1 MEGSKNKGRDTI
13 SKTSH
18 TPNFFTLSD
27 GRKIQLRKQRRTPK
41 ILKKKPLVVGW
52 DTETMEGGWV
62 YLIANSDKRTLIDR
76 DAIARKDLRIL
87 TADECLAFLTQRKYR
102 NAINVLYNLDYDFG
116 VIIKLLPEKN
126 VREIA
131 ETGKTVYK
139 NYKIAWLPRKFF
151 RIQKD
156 NHTYAF
162 YDVAQ
167 FFNYK
172 PLRTA
177 SKEFGVGEKIEMEVE
192 TLTKKEEI
200 VEHIYDIIRYCVND
214 AILAKKLM
222 EYFYAQLE
230 KGKIP
235 LTKPISTA
243 YLSENYFLA
252 KCDIPTFYDAPRF
265 AQYYAQKSYHGGR
278 FEIIKRGTYEGK
290 IYNYDINSAYPFQIA
305 HLPDLRGLR
314 WERVEKYHNDAV
326 LGYYTVR
333 IEYTEKGLITPIGIK
348 HNDKLVFPSGR
359 FTTTITKTEL
369 EAVTQLAKV
378 RIIEGAEAYWCEN
391 EYTENYPFKEEIYR
405 LYTERRKLK
414 EEKNDLEYQYKI
426 ILNSLYGKFNQI
438 KNGKLGNLTN
448 FIYATEIT
456 ARTRMR
462 LYEVAKEKEDAI
474 LSFATDGIVAT
485 EKLNAKTSKNLG
497 EWELEEGDKIILI
510 MSGIYEIYDNDEPIR
525 MRRRGIKRKAW
536 ETTLANTLQNL
547 HNATK
552 IKHRIVRP
560 IKVKEGIRRRE
571 GGATIIG
578 AFVEEEREID
588 INGDTKRRWERRF
601 ESGRDVLRELHNSYP
616 IYL

>member
-1 MEGSKNKGRDTI
+1 MATSENTRRI
-13 SKTSH
+13 SVKTQIWERG
-18 TPNFFTLSD
+18 FFTLAD
-27 GRKIQLRKQRRTPK
+27 GRQIKLKKQRRRPK
-41 ILKKKPLVVGW
+41 ILRKKPLVVGW
-52 DTETMEGGWV
+52 DTETAEGGWV

-76 DAIARKDLRIL
+76 DAIARGELRIL

-102 NAINVLYNLDYDFG
+102 NAINVTYNLDFDFG
-116 VIIKLLPEKN
+116 VIIKLLPREN
-126 VREIA
+126 VEEVA
-131 ETGKTVYK
+131 KTGKTIYK
-139 NYKIAWLPRKFF
+139 EYKIAWLPRKFF

-172 PLRTA
+172 PLKTA
-177 SKEFGVGEKIEMEVE
+177 SVEFGVGEKIAIETE

-200 VEHIYDIIRYCVND
+200 TEHIYDIIKYCVND

-222 EYFYAQLE
+222 EYFYGQLE
-230 KGKIP
+230 KARIP

-243 YLSENYFLA
+243 YLSENYFLSR
-252 KCDIPTFYDAPRF
+252 CDIPTFYDAPRY
-265 AQYYAQKSYHGGR
+265 AQYFAQKSYHGGR
-278 FEIIKRGTYEGK
+278 FEIIKRGTYDGR

-314 WERVEKYHNDAV
+314 WQRTTKAHDDAV

-333 IEYTEKGLITPIGIK
+333 IEYTEKGLIMPIAVK
-348 HNDKLVFPSGR
+348 ADDKLIFPSGR
-359 FTTTITKTEL
+359 FTTTLTKTEY
-369 EAVTQLAKV
+369 EAVREIANVKV
-378 RIIEGAEAYWCEN
+378 IDGAEAYWCEN
-391 EYTENYPFKEEIYR
+391 DYTENYPFKEEIYR
-405 LYTERRKLK
+405 LYTERKRLK
-414 EEKNDLEYQYKI
+414 QEKNDLEYQYKI

-438 KNGKLGNLTN
+438 KNAKLGNLTN

-456 ARTRMR
+456 ARTRML
-462 LYEVAKEKEDAI
+462 LYRVAKPKEETV

-485 EKLNAKTSKNLG
+485 EKLNVKRGEGLG

-510 MSGIYEIYDNDEPIR
+510 MSGIYEIYDNNEPIR

-547 HNATK
+547 SNTTK
-552 IKHRIVRP
+552 IKHLIHRP

-571 GGATIIG
+571 GGSTLIG

-588 INGDTKRRWERRF
+588 INGDTKRRWDGRF
-601 ESGRDVLRELHNSYP
+601 GSGRDVLRELHNSEP